1 MPVNANPD
9 SADPR
14 DPPPAQ
20 LHDLQHPWLKAAL
33 LLLWAAVAFGVPF
46 FARQLQAW
54 TTGPWPLGYW
64 LVAQGAVLMFIA
76 IVVFYAWAMNRCER
90 QDRGGA
96 TADAASETPG
106 DGARH
111 G

>member
-14 DPPPAQ
+14 DPLPAQ
-20 LHDLQHPWLKAAL
+20 LHDLQHPWLKAVL

-46 FARQLQAW
+46 FARQLEAW

-76 IVVFYAWAMNRCER
+76 IVVFYAWAMNRLER
-90 QDRGGA
+90 QDRGNA
-96 TADAASETPG
+96 TTDAASEAPA

>member
-1 MPVNANPD
+1 MPVNESSDA
-9 SADPR
+9 ADPL
-14 DPPPAQ
+14 PAQ
-20 LHDLQHPWLKAAL
+20 LHDLRHPWLKAAL

-54 TTGPWPLGYW
+54 TTGPLGYW

-76 IVVFYAWAMNRCER
+76 IVVFYAWLMNRFER

-96 TADAASETPG
+96 AADAASEAQRNG
-106 DGARH
+106 VRH